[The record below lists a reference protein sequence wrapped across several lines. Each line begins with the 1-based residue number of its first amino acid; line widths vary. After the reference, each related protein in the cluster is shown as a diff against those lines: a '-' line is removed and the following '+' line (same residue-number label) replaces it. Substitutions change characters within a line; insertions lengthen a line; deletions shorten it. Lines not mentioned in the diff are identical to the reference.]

1 MLYRR
6 PRNRLRVPHQLAAVS
21 ALVLLI
27 TAWTGKDE
35 NPVETL
41 HPGPQANDLSID
53 SATLPDEEG
62 SGSLADAKAGARIS
76 RMLFRF
82 N

>member
-6 PRNRLRVPHQLAAVS
+6 LRNRLRVPHQLAAVS

-27 TAWTGKDE
+27 TAWTGKAE
-35 NPVETL
+35 NPVEAL
-41 HPGPQANDLSID
+41 HASPQANDLSVD
-53 SATLPDEEG
+53 SARLPDEED
-62 SGSLADAKAGARIS
+62 SGSLADAKAGVRIS
-76 RMLFRF
+76 LMLFRF